1 MFHHEYN
8 YKDMQDMNLHL
19 HIFVLEYSEIFVN
32 TVCDAITMH
41 ETGLIYRFMFLLLKC
56 NEDNLQN

>member
-41 ETGLIYRFMFLLLKC
+41 ETGLIRRMQVQRRQVAKLI
-56 NEDNLQN
+56 